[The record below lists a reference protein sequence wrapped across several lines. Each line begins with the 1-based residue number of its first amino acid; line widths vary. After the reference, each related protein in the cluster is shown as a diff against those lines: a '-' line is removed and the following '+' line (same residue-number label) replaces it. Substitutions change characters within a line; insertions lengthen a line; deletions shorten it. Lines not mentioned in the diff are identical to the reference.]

1 MCLEIIPGEVLFV
14 LNIQINILSVCS
26 AFDRVHFIWVYKVIS
41 VMRDNHRARQ
51 NPLTRINGAAPQWRG
66 DRGPARRRNK
76 QKPGVVSPGSA
87 LRVPDVQSGS
97 RGTSI
102 GINWKPIRNATSQ
115 TLPSGASE
123 SQSGFSTTLGEPQVV
138 PQVLQR
144 LRRSPT
150 LGIGCRKG
158 TWHPWCDPQSS
169 PKSRDRK
176 STRLNSSHQR

>member
-1 MCLEIIPGEVLFV
+1 
-14 LNIQINILSVCS
+14 
-26 AFDRVHFIWVYKVIS
+26 
-41 VMRDNHRARQ
+41 MRDNHRARQ

-138 PQVLQR
+138 PQV
-144 LRRSPT
+144 
-150 LGIGCRKG
+150 I
-158 TWHPWCDPQSS
+158 
-169 PKSRDRK
+169 KSRGV
-176 STRLNSSHQR
+176 TRSGSSLFLCTPTRRPLLQLCSGILHMHACVLGRFSHVRLFATLWTAAH